1 MSNNE
6 DWSRFIIELAELSDE
21 ELMSEWKKT
30 TFTLTA
36 AKSKFAGP
44 VAKKN
49 LPWIERGLYLI
60 VDEAGRRGLKY
71 DG

>member
-1 MSNNE
+1 MSSNE

-30 TFTLTA
+30 DMTLSL

-44 VAKKN
+44 ASKKN
-49 LPWIERGLYLI
+49 LPWIEKGLSLI
-60 VDEAGRRGLKY
+60 VDEAGRRGLKG
-71 DG
+71 DD

>member
-1 MSNNE
+1 MSSNE
-6 DWSRFIIELAELSDE
+6 DWSRLIIELAELSDE
-21 ELMSEWKKT
+21 ELMSEWRKT

-36 AKSKFAGP
+36 AKSEFAGP

-49 LPWIERGLYLI
+49 LPWIEKGLYLI
-60 VDEAGRRGLKY
+60 VYEAGRRGLKY